1 MPQEFISPAQHRRVG
16 GQRDGDQDQEEKED
30 EDEDAEKDISS
41 SSFLP
46 QRITRSKFK
55 ELGSSGQMFSLF
67 VVSFV

>member
-1 MPQEFISPAQHRRVG
+1 MSD
-16 GQRDGDQDQEEKED
+16 DGDQEEE
-30 EDEDAEKDISS
+30 EEEVEVEDAQRNISS

-55 ELGSSGQMFSLF
+55 DLGGSVQMFSPF

>member
-1 MPQEFISPAQHRRVG
+1 MAYLSKTLSSGTPS
-16 GQRDGDQDQEEKED
+16 DGDQEEEEKEV
-30 EDEDAEKDISS
+30 EVEDAKRNISS

-55 ELGSSGQMFSLF
+55 ELGGSVQMFSLF